1 MFKNIAIIAAE
12 VQKAIG
18 YLEETMKDL
27 SILIKSTGLSN
38 SETKPSTTKP
48 STTTMKLKS
57 DLLKITY

>member
-1 MFKNIAIIAAE
+1 M
-12 VQKAIG
+12 G

-27 SILIKSTGLSN
+27 FILVKSTGLSN
-38 SETKPSTTKP
+38 SETKP